1 MLELNGKDLRSL
13 PLIERTARL
22 ERLLPRSTD
31 PALGMVPSFD
41 DGQALFIACMDR
53 GLEGIVSKRRNA
65 SYRSGSRPEWTK
77 IKCPGWTAQNR
88 DRWEKL
94 RG

>member
-1 MLELNGKDLRSL
+1 LQLDGEDLRGL

-22 ERLLPRSTD
+22 AKLMTRSKD
-31 PALGMVPSFD
+31 PALGLVPSFD
-41 DGQALFIACMDR
+41 DGQALLLACTDK
-53 GLEGIVSKRRNA
+53 GVEGIVSKLRDA
-65 SYRSGSRPEWTK
+65 PYRPGSRPEWLK